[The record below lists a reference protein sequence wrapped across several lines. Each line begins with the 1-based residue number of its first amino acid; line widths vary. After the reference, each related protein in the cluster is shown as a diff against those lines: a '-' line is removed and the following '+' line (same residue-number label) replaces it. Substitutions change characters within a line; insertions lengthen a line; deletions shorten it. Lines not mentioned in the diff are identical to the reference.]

1 MQTIS
6 CLRSN
11 FQLLSFSLFLTAD
24 VVQLKSLFS
33 QCICIFDIIIIIN
46 MAVLVFSWGLDF
58 LLIAFLVYYCVS
70 ILCSCAFIWIIYV
83 RLVFVVVAVVVSI
96 ICEEALQATRHQQ
109 VDCQVRQGDI
119 RRPHGRH
126 QQLVLY
132 VCRCYCF
139 CSCLD
144 FSHLSVS
151 SSREK
156 IIYTL
161 AYLVYVARCFFW
173 ASLAS
178 NLSR

>member
-1 MQTIS
+1 M
-6 CLRSN
+6 R
-11 FQLLSFSLFLTAD
+11 LFLLFLLL
-24 VVQLKSLFS
+24 VVLLLDGMVKIFSFNCFNFTLAPFLACFFS
-33 QCICIFDIIIIIN
+33 QEITHQATILHTHL
-46 MAVLVFSWGLDF
+46 LVCKCMCFCF
-58 LLIAFLVYYCVS
+58 L
-70 ILCSCAFIWIIYV
+70 IYV

-161 AYLVYVARCFFW
+161 AYLVYVARCFF
-173 ASLAS
+173 
-178 NLSR
+178 